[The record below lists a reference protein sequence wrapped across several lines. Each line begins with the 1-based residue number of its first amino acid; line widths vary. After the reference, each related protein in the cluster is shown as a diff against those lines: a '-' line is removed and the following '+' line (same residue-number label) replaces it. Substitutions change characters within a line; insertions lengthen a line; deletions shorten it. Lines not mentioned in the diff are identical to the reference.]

1 MTNLKLYTKL
11 SELPL
16 LQKVAAMKFI
26 ESLPSQSKSKVAKRI
41 SGKAKGLIEIKEGFD
56 DPII

>member
-26 ESLPSQSKSKVAKRI
+26 ESLSSQSKRKVAKRI
-41 SGKAKGLIEIKEGFD
+41 PGKAKGLIEIKDGFD
-56 DPII
+56 QETL